1 MMKCS
6 NLTLQSL
13 FVCNYRFS
21 RLLEKPRRRA
31 IFAAKIPKACIS
43 TFSTCIFIQQDVLVS
58 GWGKGC
64 ISHLKNN
71 HLQAGNEVKTS
82 KLRKVSSVINQSEI
96 TVLLRDLR
104 ERILE
109 GFSKKLDFRETLNNL
124 IGLSYDQFEDSV
136 NRYILN
142 RMRCKKNKYSI
153 LTSL

>member
-1 MMKCS
+1 MQC
-6 NLTLQSL
+6 LPQ
-13 FVCNYRFS
+13 RFQRLVYS
-21 RLLEKPRRRA
+21 RSARA
-31 IFAAKIPKACIS
+31 D
-43 TFSTCIFIQQDVLVS
+43 IFIQQDVLVS
-58 GWGKGC
+58 GGGNGC
-64 ISHLKNN
+64 ISHLKNI

-136 NRYILN
+136 SRYILN
-142 RMRCKKNKYSI
+142 RMRCKENKYSI